1 MTMASII
8 VCGGGVI
15 GLAAATMLARD
26 RHQVTVLEADSES
39 PPAPAAAWERWQR
52 PGVAQFRQPHNL
64 FPRFR
69 QVCEEELP
77 DLPGRLAAA
86 GCRQVDPLGSPADGG
101 MLPPSLSDHGP
112 RDGDEA
118 FRYVTGRR
126 PAVES
131 VVAAVAA
138 EQPGVVIRRGVRVA
152 GLIAGPPAIP
162 GVPHVAGVR
171 TSAGQQLGADRVV
184 DAMGRRSR
192 GARLLT
198 ALGARPPHAHAETS
212 GFAYYTRYFTG
223 PSQPL
228 MRGPVLTPLG
238 TMSVLTLYGDNG
250 TWSVTIYAASQ
261 DAPVKALRDSECFAR
276 VIRACP
282 LQAHWLD
289 GQPVTG
295 VLPMAGI
302 TDRYHRFVIDGT
314 PVATGFAAV
323 GDAWACTDPSG
334 GRGVSIGIIHAQ
346 LLRQTARRHLGYPAA
361 FARAWDE
368 GTERHVAPFYRNQI
382 AADQL
387 RLAEMTAL
395 REGRPWSPPDSP
407 MTRLARA
414 AAYDPGAFRAFLAT
428 VMCLALPQD
437 VLTRPDI
444 TDTLERIGDKT
455 PPPFPGPDRQHLLQL
470 LAGTAVMSSRTVHE
484 QAS

>member
-1 MTMASII
+1 MGSIV

-15 GLAAATMLARD
+15 GLSAATMLARD
-26 RHQVTVLEADSES
+26 GHRVTVLEADGDS
-39 PPAPAAAWERWQR
+39 PPAPPAAAWERWQR
-52 PGVAQFRQPHNL
+52 RGVAQFRQPHNV

-86 GCRQVDPLGSPADGG
+86 GCPWVDPLGTPARGG
-101 MLPPSLSDHGP
+101 MLPPSLSDHEP

-118 FRYVTGRR
+118 FRHVTGRR
-126 PAVES
+126 PVVES
-131 VVAAVAA
+131 VIAAVAA
-138 EQPGVVIRRGVRVA
+138 EQPGLVIRRGVRA
-152 GLIAGPPAIP
+152 TGLIGGPPAIP

-171 TSAGQQLGADRVV
+171 TSAGEELRGDLVI
-184 DAMGRRSR
+184 DAMGRRSP
-192 GARLLT
+192 GAGLLT
-198 ALGARPPHAHAETS
+198 ALGARPPHTESETS

-223 PSQPL
+223 PSQPV
-228 MRGPVLTPLG
+228 MAGPVLMPLG
-238 TMSVLTLYGDNG
+238 TISVLTLYGDNG
-250 TWSVTIYAASQ
+250 TWSVTIYASSQ
-261 DAPVKALRDSECFAR
+261 DAPAKALRDGDCFAR
-276 VIRACP
+276 VVGACP

-302 TDRYHRFVIDGT
+302 TDRYHRFVAGGV

-323 GDAWACTDPSG
+323 GDAWACTNPSG

-346 LLRQTARRHLGYPAA
+346 LLRRTVRRHLGDPAG

-368 GTERHVAPFYRNQI
+368 GTDRQVAPFYRNQVS
-382 AADQL
+382 ADRI

-407 MTRLARA
+407 MTRLVNA
-414 AAYDPGAFRAFLAT
+414 AAYDPDAFRAFLAT
-428 VMCLALPQD
+428 VMCLALPQE

-444 TDTLERIGDKT
+444 RDTVERIGDKT
-455 PPPFPGPDRQHLLQL
+455 PPPFPGPDRQRLLQL
-470 LAGTAVMSSRTVHE
+470 LSGS
-484 QAS
+484 